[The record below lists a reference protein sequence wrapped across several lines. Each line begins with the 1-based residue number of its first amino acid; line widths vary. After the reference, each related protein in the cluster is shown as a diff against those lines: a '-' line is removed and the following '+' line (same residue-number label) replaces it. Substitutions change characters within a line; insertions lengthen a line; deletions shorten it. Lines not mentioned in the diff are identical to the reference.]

1 MADPG
6 RHSFAHQTSERP
18 KKGRSKINEAVKLKK
33 KTHTK
38 ITREKK
44 EKATVVF
51 LLKEAYLYKTCFP
64 YKDACQRLMI
74 LTFKF
79 SGACSYCCD
88 REEADQTDSSCT
100 INNNKHRLVKS
111 LFLSKFCPFVHFSLR
126 PQHSADQAALEEIS
140 VHHL

>member
-6 RHSFAHQTSERP
+6 GHSFTRQTSERP

-44 EKATVVF
+44 EKAAVVF
-51 LLKEAYLYKTCFP
+51 LIKEAYLYQTCFS

-74 LTFKF
+74 LPFKF
-79 SGACSYCCD
+79 SSACSYCCD
-88 REEADQTDSSCT
+88 WKEAD
-100 INNNKHRLVKS
+100 
-111 LFLSKFCPFVHFSLR
+111 
-126 PQHSADQAALEEIS
+126 
-140 VHHL
+140 